1 MVLMPRRTSR
11 LLMPPGARPFGR
23 ACGRRK
29 ALLAL
34 ATVVLTLPATST
46 AAPWEFEPRVAL
58 GQIWTDN
65 IALAA
70 DGLEESEWV
79 TELRPGFTL
88 ETDGPRASVNIDYDL
103 QALWYADNS
112 DLDDT
117 YHQLNGNADFVLAPD
132 SLFLD
137 TFARFE
143 QQNVDT
149 RGLISSSN
157 LFDTEN
163 RTDVFVFGTSPYH
176 LGRWGS
182 WGESEVRYQQ
192 QGVRY
197 SNTDPSTAPPD
208 DSDSSAIFASL
219 GSPAAAPG
227 YSWRASGSYNRTDFD
242 VAREFEYARVAL
254 DMGVPVSLR
263 TRLTATAGQESD
275 VEEDPSIGGL
285 DSWFWYVGFAWQ
297 PSALQSLEARVG
309 QRFFGTAWEV
319 HWRRRGSRGELSVD
333 YTEEPTTSAGVLGDD
348 GIFAPGVEAG
358 GVGSLDAR
366 VFLQKRLAGTANYEL
381 ARSTIRAQVYA
392 DRREYQDA
400 TSETEDLYGA
410 LLSYVWDFATRTR
423 FDATIDWSQSDLASD
438 GHDHGRFSVSITRDF
453 TPTLNGVLRVG
464 HFLRNSDID
473 GDYNSNQASVFIEA
487 RF

>member
-11 LLMPPGARPFGR
+11 LLMTPGARAYGW
-23 ACGRRK
+23 ACRGHN
-29 ALLAL
+29 ALLTLAAVAL
-34 ATVVLTLPATST
+34 AVPASSG
-46 AAPWEFEPRVAL
+46 AAPWEIEPRVAL

-88 ETDGPRASVNIDYDL
+88 GTDGPRARVTLDYDL

-117 YHQLNGNADFVLAPD
+117 YHQLDGNGEFVLAPE

-143 QQNVDT
+143 QQNIDT
-149 RGLISSSN
+149 RGLISSGN
-157 LFDTEN
+157 FFDSDN
-163 RTDVFVFGTSPYH
+163 RTDVFVFGASPYH

-182 WGESEVRYQQ
+182 WGESEVRYQH

-197 SNTDPSTAPPD
+197 SNTDPSALPPE
-208 DSDSSAIFASL
+208 DSDTNAIFASL
-219 GSPAAAPG
+219 GSPSAARG

-242 VAREFEYARVAL
+242 EAREFEYARVAL
-254 DMGVPVSLR
+254 DVGVPISLR

-285 DSWFWYVGFAWQ
+285 DSWFWFVGFAWQ
-297 PSALQSLEARVG
+297 PSELQTLEAQVG
-309 QRFFGTAWEV
+309 RRFFGTAWEV

-348 GIFAPGVEAG
+348 GIFVPGFEAG

-366 VFLQKRLAGTANYEL
+366 VFLQKRLSGTANYEL
-381 ARSTIRAQVYA
+381 ARSSIRVQLYA
-392 DRREYQDA
+392 DRREYQDT
-400 TSETEDLYGA
+400 TSETEELYG
-410 LLSYVWDFATRTR
+410 LLLFYGWEVAARTR
-423 FDATIDWSQSDLASD
+423 LNATIDWNQSELNSE
-438 GHDHGRFSVSITRDF
+438 GHDHGRFNVSITREL
-453 TPTLNGVLRVG
+453 TRTLTGVFSVG

-473 GDYNSNQASVFIEA
+473 GDYNANQASLFLEA